1 MAQAQPYGRDGELG
15 PKVTEKTS
23 LWLISG
29 SDRLPVGPQGAAV
42 CVRVCVCFSLSS
54 FSLQRDS
61 ALAAYISQS
70 KSPCGR
76 IEQGVP
82 ELTSDGHQPGGS
94 RAGGAGGRE
103 GPQGRAGRWTL
114 AGTGLLPALPAPSP
128 CGGQSPLGLGLSQ
141 FDSLGLGR
149 GFGAGGRHGPGHL
162 CQSSW
167 WSVENVLPMGR
178 DIRNPWSWCLSVR
191 QSQSGL
197 PSNPPAVHML
207 PLPPDSQIIRCR

>member
-1 MAQAQPYGRDGELG
+1 MCAC
-15 PKVTEKTS
+15 
-23 LWLISG
+23 
-29 SDRLPVGPQGAAV
+29 V

-141 FDSLGLGR
+141 FDSLGLGEGLWGR
-149 GFGAGGRHGPGHL
+149 GPAWARPSLPEQLVERGECPAYGEGHKEPL
-162 CQSSW
+162 ELVSECETVSEWSS
-167 WSVENVLPMGR
+167 LQPTR
-178 DIRNPWSWCLSVR
+178 RPH
-191 QSQSGL
+191 
-197 PSNPPAVHML
+197 A
-207 PLPPDSQIIRCR
+207 PLTS